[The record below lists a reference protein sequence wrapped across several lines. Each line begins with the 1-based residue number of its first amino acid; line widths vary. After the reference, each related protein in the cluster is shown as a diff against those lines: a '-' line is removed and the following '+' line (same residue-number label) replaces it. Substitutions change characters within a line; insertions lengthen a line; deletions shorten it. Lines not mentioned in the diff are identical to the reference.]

1 MKSVGKLFLVSV
13 GPGSAELIPPL
24 AETALRESEVIVGY
38 ELYLTWIRSWI
49 DGKEIHA
56 PALTHE
62 RERASLAIEQAR
74 SGRVVSLVS
83 SGDIGIYGMAALVL
97 EEIAEEDKFELAVI
111 PGISAATSCAS
122 LLGSPLSHDFATLS
136 LSDLLCPWAWVEH
149 RARQLARADLVIAL
163 YNVQSKTRQEGVYRI
178 LRLFLEEKAPTTWCG
193 VVRNAYRVNQESS
206 ICTLADLLERRF
218 DMLTTVI
225 VGNRF
230 TQRKREFIFTPRGY
244 RNWNQAVDAEPR
256 NDKPSKCRRDLPTVW
271 VFSGT
276 SDGNAVASKLQ
287 QAGYHIIVSTASD
300 YGREI
305 VTRNLPGITV
315 RSGQRGIKARR
326 SELESSGAQAIVDAT
341 HPFATAISSQLMQL
355 AEEIKIPY
363 LRYERPS
370 ARSAYPAI
378 SCKTMSEAADESINR
393 GSRVFLA
400 TGVKDLP
407 VFLEHEGASRC
418 QWYVRITP
426 EPDSLERALKLGV
439 PRANICSMQ
448 GPFSNGFNQELWK
461 NWSIDCVVTKD
472 SGDAGG
478 FPAKAEAAFS
488 LGIPLIVVERPPV
501 DYPNVVHDA
510 GTIVEQV
517 RQLLSAGN
525 LEKGGGS
532 NQESGFRSSGV
543 TE

>member
-1 MKSVGKLFLVSV
+1 MRSSGKLYLVSV
-13 GPGSAELIPPL
+13 GPGLAELIPPL

-38 ELYLTWIRSWI
+38 QLYLTWIKPWI

-74 SGRVVSLVS
+74 NGRVVSLVS
-83 SGDIGIYGMAALVL
+83 SGDIGVYGMGALVL
-97 EEIAEEDKFELAVI
+97 EEMAEEDRFELAVI

-122 LLGSPLSHDFATLS
+122 LLGSPLSHDFAALS
-136 LSDLLCPWAWVEH
+136 LSDLLCPWDWVEH
-149 RARQLARADLVIAL
+149 RARQLARADLVVAL

-193 VVRNAYRVNQESS
+193 VVRNAYRPNQESS
-206 ICTLADLLERRF
+206 ICTLPELLERKF

-230 TQRKREFIFTPRGY
+230 TQRKRGFIFTPRGY
-244 RNWNQAVDAEPR
+244 RNWNQVLDAVPR
-256 NDKPSKCRRDLPTVW
+256 NVEPSSGRGDLPAVW

-276 SDGNAVASKLQ
+276 SDGNAVASKLDE
-287 QAGYHIIVSTASD
+287 AGYHIIVSTASE

-305 VTRNLPGITV
+305 VTQDLPGITV
-315 RSGQRGIKARR
+315 RSGKIGLEARR
-326 SELESSGAQAIVDAT
+326 SELVSSGARAIVDAT
-341 HPFATAISSQLMQL
+341 HPFATAISFQLMQL

-363 LRYERPS
+363 LRYERPP

-378 SCKTMSEAADESINR
+378 FCKTMSEAAAESTKR
-393 GSRVFLA
+393 GGRVFLA

-407 VFLEHEGASRC
+407 VFLESEGAFRC

-439 PRANICSMQ
+439 PRANICAMQ
-448 GPFSNGFNQELWK
+448 GPFSKGFDQELWK
-461 NWSIDCVVTKD
+461 NWRIDCVVTKE
-472 SGDAGG
+472 SGEVGG
-478 FPAKAEAAFS
+478 FLAKAEAAFS

-501 DYPNVVHDA
+501 DYPIVAHNVA
-510 GTIVEQV
+510 TIVEQLQ
-517 RQLLSAGN
+517 QLLG
-525 LEKGGGS
+525 
-532 NQESGFRSSGV
+532 QESGVRSCRSSGV
-543 TE
+543 PK